1 MFNCFC
7 FFFYTG
13 VVLFLGRNNFF
24 YQIMTRTKTYLRSY
38 PFQASTFCVV
48 VFIVIADVLH
58 FIYILMWF
66 YFPFLCFIL
75 QIIFINFY
83 QVFRFYS
90 VQART
95 LLIDVFLHNIIS
107 IYRAVDIFYYFIN
120 VYSRLAISCHY
131 CYQFSIL
138 FNIRL

>member
-1 MFNCFC
+1 
-7 FFFYTG
+7 
-13 VVLFLGRNNFF
+13 
-24 YQIMTRTKTYLRSY
+24 MTRTKTYLRSY

-95 LLIDVFLHNIIS
+95 LLIDVFLYNIIS

-138 FNIRL
+138 FNIRF

>member
-1 MFNCFC
+1 M
-7 FFFYTG
+7 
-13 VVLFLGRNNFF
+13 VLFLGRNNFF

-38 PFQASTFCVV
+38 PFQASTFSVV

-66 YFPFLCFIL
+66 YFPFLCFYFTNNIY
-75 QIIFINFY
+75 QFY

-90 VQART
+90 FQAMT
-95 LLIDVFLHNIIS
+95 LLVVFFLYNIIS